1 MTSTD
6 IVPEAMDVDVKEGR
20 ESATEGGH
28 DRGCEKLV
36 THDRGS
42 KEHVVRCDRGGD
54 NPDLETPHC

>member
-6 IVPEAMDVDVKEGR
+6 LVPEAMDVDVKEGR

-42 KEHVVRCDRGGD
+42 NEKQGARCAV
-54 NPDLETPHC
+54 